1 MAPRVLS
8 RAASKEEKEIAR
20 ENDENDL
27 KVERMKKKYPDE
39 WENYKKTVSA
49 KSSMPLFTMFV
60 DQEILSKML
69 EDGFEI

>member
-1 MAPRVLS
+1 MLS
-8 RAASKEEKEIAR
+8 KAASKEEKETAR

-27 KVERMKKKYPDE
+27 KVERMKQKYPEE